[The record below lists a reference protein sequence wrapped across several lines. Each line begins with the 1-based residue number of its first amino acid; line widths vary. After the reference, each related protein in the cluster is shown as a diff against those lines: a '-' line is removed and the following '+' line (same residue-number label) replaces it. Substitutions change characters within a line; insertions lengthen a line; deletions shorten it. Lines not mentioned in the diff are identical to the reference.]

1 MRILNKKPVL
11 SDFQACLLKKMQ
23 VARGEYMSYA
33 NRIALRKNWK
43 VSLGA
48 GNGSIAEH
56 FLKVS
61 C

>member
-1 MRILNKKPVL
+1 
-11 SDFQACLLKKMQ
+11 
-23 VARGEYMSYA
+23 MSYA